1 MQHNTPLQSV
11 KTIWRSLWDKKYT
24 LLDLT
29 NCRTPC
35 AKNKSLNDEPLTS
48 RSSVAWNN
56 YPCKAVEFISQSPI
70 QPNSVN
76 IGIRAKPES
85 GRKIM
90 INLAVLSRSTYFDRT
105 HYTWGSSGLLFF
117 YGLKQFVVDFAP
129 SSEIMCITPDIQ
141 LSQFP
146 ANLLHYSLKFT
157 QLRPSCSHY
166 HSLKCVFF

>member
-117 YGLKQFVVDFAP
+117 LWFKAVCCRFCTVQWDYVHYPRHTAVTIPGK
-129 SSEIMCITPDIQ
+129 STP
-141 LSQFP
+141 L
-146 ANLLHYSLKFT
+146 FT
-157 QLRPSCSHY
+157 QI
-166 HSLKCVFF
+166 HSIAPLL